1 MLFLPGVKIQTIFLD
16 FGEDGLRSS
25 IKRSAA
31 HNALWIK
38 SNKHKYSEK
47 ADNAA
52 QCDFWMNSTI
62 LILPFQVC
70 CNNIHA
76 LRSLK
81 QLQKKC

>member
-1 MLFLPGVKIQTIFLD
+1 MLFLPGVKIQTLFLD

-52 QCDFWMNSTI
+52 QCDFWMPSTI